1 MAKKTLTTSKGGS
14 RARQQTSTN
23 NKVDLTRQ
31 SALHGGILG
40 EIVGAVLGT
49 ATGALTKSLT
59 GTLMGF
65 TAGIMLGALAGLL
78 IGAIVSQTAGTHG
91 GASIGAYTGMGSGAI
106 LGIATGLIIPDSLR
120 LSANTLQTPV
130 LNALISSRFETVV
143 LFSFL
148 ICILG
153 MTVGVWVSGKNFI
166 PERILRS

>member
-31 SALHGGILG
+31 SALYGGILG

-91 GASIGAYTGMGSGAI
+91 GASIE
-106 LGIATGLIIPDSLR
+106 
-120 LSANTLQTPV
+120 
-130 LNALISSRFETVV
+130 LNRMREH
-143 LFSFL
+143 
-148 ICILG
+148 
-153 MTVGVWVSGKNFI
+153 
-166 PERILRS
+166 ER